1 METLPIPLQTLDDL
15 AAARGGLTDFR
26 LTSEAELAAVFKQLR
41 DANVAL
47 HLNASN
53 GHAVAVTVWATDAA
67 RGILSFNTEAAT
79 PQLQALVDCD
89 EAVVV
94 GYLDSVKLQFDAT
107 QLVLV
112 HSGNATA
119 LNCAYPREVFR
130 FQRRSAFRVRPLMR
144 SAPTARL
151 RHPMIRDMLLK
162 LRILDMSIGGCAL
175 FLPNDEPPLPP
186 GAVLERVRIDLDADT
201 RFFVD
206 LRLHHVTSI
215 NADAKGVRLGCEFV
229 RADGNVQR
237 TLQRF
242 IDLTQK
248 RGKLLAL
255 S

>member
-1 METLPIPLQTLDDL
+1 METLPIPLQTLDEL
-15 AAARGGLTDFR
+15 AAAHGGLTDFR

-175 FLPNDEPPLPP
+175 FLPDNVPGISPGVLMND
-186 GAVLERVRIDLDADT
+186 VQIDLDADT
-201 RFFVD
+201 RVHTG
-206 LRLHHVTSI
+206 LRMQHVTSI
-215 NADAKGVRLGCEFV
+215 NPNAKGVRLGCELV
-229 RADGNVQR
+229 NPTGDGLRA
-237 TLQRF
+237 LQRY
-242 IDLTQK
+242 IDQTQK
-248 RGKLLAL
+248 RRRLMAL
-255 S
+255 D